1 MKFLTIATV
10 KDVFRTLPQAEQNMF
25 MEENVRWTAD
35 FKKKMGD
42 KFNIY
47 SEVGWQRLVSIGE
60 YNSVEEYSQSLESP
74 PMSQAGFI
82 NYEGYPLIEFDEK
95 ALDAWLESQKKAK

>member
-10 KDVFRTLPQAEQNMF
+10 KDVFRTLPQAEQKKLWDG
-25 MEENVRWTAD
+25 NVQWTVD

-42 KFNIY
+42 KFNLY
-47 SEVGWQRLVSIGE
+47 VEVGWGRLVSIGE

-74 PMSQAGFI
+74 IMAQAGFI
-82 NYEGYPLIEFDEK
+82 NYESYPLIEVDEK
-95 ALDAWLESQKKAK
+95 ALDAWTESLKAAK